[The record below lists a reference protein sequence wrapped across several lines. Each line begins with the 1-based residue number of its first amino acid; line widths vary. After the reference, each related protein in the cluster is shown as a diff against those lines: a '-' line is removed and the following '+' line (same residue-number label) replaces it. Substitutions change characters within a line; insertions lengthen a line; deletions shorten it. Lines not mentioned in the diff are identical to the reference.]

1 MQQATHDRQQS
12 GETPKAKTPRRFI
25 IHLLWQEDWTSNPF
39 SKSKYIKGKIV
50 YQKSLNAVQFFSRQF
65 EIHNRNIVIASF
77 EEPAFTSV
85 LPSND
90 IKALWDLERH
100 TA

>member
-1 MQQATHDRQQS
+1 MFVVKASLTFFLILFTMSADS
-12 GETPKAKTPRRFI
+12 IDAKTCA
-25 IHLLWQEDWTSNPF
+25 QEDWTSNPF